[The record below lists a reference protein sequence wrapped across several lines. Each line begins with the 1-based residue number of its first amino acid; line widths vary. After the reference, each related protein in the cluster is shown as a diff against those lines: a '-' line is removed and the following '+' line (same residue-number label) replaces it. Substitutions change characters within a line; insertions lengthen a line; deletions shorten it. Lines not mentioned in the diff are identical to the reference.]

1 MLTEFDCLDPGVA
14 SLDEIQL
21 LSILLIGVL
30 FWLQN
35 ESPADPTLLHPG
47 ALFSISPS
55 TMLQDDGDIGEHGD
69 RIIFGMLLVL
79 LKLKGSTFFFFGV
92 LKSTDS

>member
-1 MLTEFDCLDPGVA
+1 M
-14 SLDEIQL
+14 
-21 LSILLIGVL
+21 
-30 FWLQN
+30 
-35 ESPADPTLLHPG
+35 
-47 ALFSISPS
+47 
-55 TMLQDDGDIGEHGD
+55 MLQDDGDIGEHGD